1 MCLPVPSQRCFAA
14 AVKLYDQGDFAA
26 AIAEF
31 EEALLEYFRAD
42 VECRALCQWP
52 QKFEGYDYLRYRY
65 SLYEVVSGKTG
76 EVLYCISKRAFSTN
90 QGWRW
95 RCVFTPH
102 PKLGCLI
109 DFKVKLSLSKRSKDV
124 KSFCFSYNQGVIST
138 APTAGARAN

>member
-1 MCLPVPSQRCFAA
+1 MPSVCACLPSQRCFAA

-26 AIAEF
+26 AIAAF

-76 EVLYCISKRAFSTN
+76 EVLYVQTSFFN
-90 QGWRW
+90 QSGLEVEV
-95 RCVFTPH
+95 CVHTS
-102 PKLGCLI
+102 PK
-109 DFKVKLSLSKRSKDV
+109 
-124 KSFCFSYNQGVIST
+124 
-138 APTAGARAN
+138 ARLLNLT

>member
-76 EVLYCISKRAFSTN
+76 EVLCFQTSFFN
-90 QGWRW
+90 QSGLEVEV
-95 RCVFTPH
+95 CVFTPH

-109 DFKVKLSLSKRSKDV
+109 DFQVKLSLSKRSKDV
-124 KSFCFSYNQGVIST
+124 KSFLFFL
-138 APTAGARAN
+138 